1 MKILPGSPL
10 AQIAAAS
17 LATARTALMPSTSST
32 ATHAASPARE
42 IRRTRHAATDAL
54 IYLGMAALVGGA
66 YAISRTGVYDA
77 RSDIGYWIGVVGA
90 VMMLLL
96 FAYPLR
102 KRSATMSRWGKAKHW
117 FVVHMV
123 LGVMGPVLVL
133 AHSTFRIGSLN
144 AGVALFSMLIVAA
157 SGVVGRFIYLRVHQG
172 LGGQLQTLES
182 MQSEMGKTDGGVRG
196 ALHFAPGAVQ
206 RLQALQAHAGT
217 QVDGWMNHLHRLVVL
232 PWQLHREQRAIRREA
247 IAALRQVAKEQGWE
261 PATLRSREKRAA
273 RLVAQYVDAVLRAA
287 QLAAYSKVFSLW
299 HVLHV
304 PFVFLMVLC
313 AIAHV
318 VAVHAY

>member
-1 MKILPGSPL
+1 M
-10 AQIAAAS
+10 A
-17 LATARTALMPSTSST
+17 
-32 ATHAASPARE
+32 
-42 IRRTRHAATDAL
+42 DAL
-54 IYLGMAALVGGA
+54 LYLGISGLLLGA
-66 YAISRTGVYDA
+66 YTVSRAGLYDA
-77 RSDIGYWIGVVGA
+77 RSDVGYWIGVVGA

-102 KRSATMSRWGKAKHW
+102 KRSAWLSRFGKAKHW

-123 LGVMGPVLVL
+123 LGVLGPVLVL
-133 AHSTFRIGSLN
+133 AHSAFRVGSLN

-182 MQSEMGKTDGGVRG
+182 LQHSMLHTSAAAGGP
-196 ALHFAPGAVQ
+196 LQFAPDLVT
-206 RLQALQAHAGT
+206 RVQALQSHCGTPRDDWHEHAR
-217 QVDGWMNHLHRLVVL
+217 RLLVL
-232 PWQLHREQRAIRREA
+232 PWQIRAERKQLRSAAKAAMRR
-247 IAALRQVAKEQGWE
+247 AAHGSAWTAE
-261 PATLRSREKRAA
+261 TLRA
-273 RLVAQYVDAVLRAA
+273 RQSSACHLVDQHCAAVLRAA
-287 QLAAYSKVFSLW
+287 QLAAYARLFSLW